1 MFVGKK
7 FFLSLKRNKRD
18 KKVSEK
24 TKKISSREWERNVEE
39 RQSREIKTKIEM
51 KNFTR
56 WVYE

>member
-24 TKKISSREWERNVEE
+24 TKKIGSREWERNVEE
-39 RQSREIKTKIEM
+39 RQR
-51 KNFTR
+51 
-56 WVYE
+56 